1 MQVPEPV
8 LALIVVVGFAAAA
21 ALVLRRAGLD
31 HAAAVPRAALRATLQ
46 LAGVAVVISGVLGS
60 VLLSVAFLVLMAA
73 VATVTAGRRV
83 TSGRSGLLVAGPILA
98 GVLPVLAVLVGTGLV
113 PARGVALVPAGGILV
128 GGAMTA
134 TGLAG
139 RMAVQALRDQH
150 DLYEAALALGGRPR
164 DAALLLVRPA
174 CSNALLPA
182 LDQTRT
188 VGTVTL
194 PGAFVG
200 MLLAGAGPAR
210 AAGVQL
216 VVLVALLLVQALGI
230 AGVVELVARGLVH
243 APVPA
248 PDPPD
253 QPDPP
258 GPPGSTGVSEPSVD
272 GPSPTSLG
280 AWRPGS
286 RSSRSAP

>member
-1 MQVPEPV
+1 MQLPEPV
-8 LALIVVVGFAAAA
+8 VALAVVAGFAATAA
-21 ALVLRRAGLD
+21 GVLRLAGLD
-31 HAAAVPRAALRATLQ
+31 RPAAVPRAAVRATLQ
-46 LAGVAVVISGVLGS
+46 LAGVALVISGVLGS
-60 VLLSVAFLVLMAA
+60 APLSLAFLVGMAV
-73 VATVTAGRRV
+73 VATVTAARRV
-83 TSGRSGLLVAGPILA
+83 TADRSGLLVGGPILA

-113 PARGVALVPAGGILV
+113 PVQGVSLVPAGGILV

-139 RMAVQALRDQH
+139 RMAVQALHDRH

-174 CSNALLPA
+174 GSNALLPA

-216 VVLVALLLVQALGI
+216 VVLVALLLVQALAV
-230 AGVVELVARGLVH
+230 AGVVELVARSLVH
-243 APVPA
+243 APVPP
-248 PDPPD
+248 PDP
-253 QPDPP
+253 PDPP
-258 GPPGSTGVSEPSVD
+258 GPPVPTTVP
-272 GPSPTSLG
+272 GPS
-280 AWRPGS
+280 AD
-286 RSSRSAP
+286 